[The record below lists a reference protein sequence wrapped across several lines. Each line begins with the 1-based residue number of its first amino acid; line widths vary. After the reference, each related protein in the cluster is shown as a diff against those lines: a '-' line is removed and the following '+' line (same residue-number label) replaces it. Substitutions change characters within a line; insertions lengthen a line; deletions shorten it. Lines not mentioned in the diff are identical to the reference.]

1 LLTVGDP
8 WANLTHE
15 VTATVRNRLLLLG
28 SAWGVLLAALPAL
41 VMARPYRLSGF
52 LVAALACAALSGCVG
67 TLVAGRRAARRG
79 WSGRRPVLV
88 GLGTGFLQG
97 LVGGAFAALLIWA
110 LMALSL
116 SGFTLENPVDL
127 SVLMS
132 PRVFLGSFFVALS
145 VFLYAVAGGTL
156 LGPAFGRLVHRAVRG
171 EP

>member
-1 LLTVGDP
+1 M
-8 WANLTHE
+8 
-15 VTATVRNRLLLLG
+15 TATVRNRLLLLG

-41 VMARPYRLSGF
+41 VMARPYRLGGF
-52 LVAALACAALSGCVG
+52 LVAAL
-67 TLVAGRRAARRG
+67 RG
-79 WSGRRPVLV
+79 WSGRKPVLA

-110 LMALSL
+110 LMALTL

>member
-1 LLTVGDP
+1 M
-8 WANLTHE
+8 
-15 VTATVRNRLLLLG
+15 ATVRNRLLLG

-52 LVAALACAALSGCVG
+52 LVAA
-67 TLVAGRRAARRG
+67 RRG
-79 WSGRRPVLV
+79 WSGRRPVLA

-97 LVGGAFAALLIWA
+97 LVGGAFAALLIRA
-110 LMALSL
+110 LLALTL
-116 SGFTLENPVDL
+116 SGFSRENPVDL
-127 SVLMS
+127 SVLMT

-145 VFLYAVAGGTL
+145 VFVYAVAGGTL

>member
-1 LLTVGDP
+1 M
-8 WANLTHE
+8 
-15 VTATVRNRLLLLG
+15 TATVRNRLLLLG
-28 SAWGVLLAALPAL
+28 SAWGVLLAAVPAL

-67 TLVAGRRAARRG
+67 TLVAGRRAALRS
-79 WSGRRPVLV
+79 WSGRRPVLA
-88 GLGTGFLQG
+88 GLGTGFWQG

-110 LMALSL
+110 LMALTL

-156 LGPAFGRLVHRAVRG
+156 LGPAFGRLVQRTVRG
-171 EP
+171 GP